1 MNDQTLEPQQS
12 GDMMQQVVR
21 RSPMLGSL
29 LGALAHT
36 AVCWLALQL
45 DFFRGGED
53 LFYKIIALVWSGYLV
68 FGAVFL
74 LGLNRSLR
82 DPSMVLPIMVWST
95 LSLLLT
101 AYYIDQVRLCVMV
114 MFFAIL
120 QPGVFRLELRAFIG
134 LAVMCVVLYA
144 LIIWRVGMMHPE
156 ALDVTAEFIQWMVFA
171 VITGG
176 VVMVAAEISTIR
188 TRISTRNRELSKF
201 VAEME
206 TMATT
211 DGLTGVLNRRHVME
225 RLIKIREM
233 AKRNAFSF
241 VVVYVD
247 LDFFKQV
254 NDNYGHHVGDDVLK
268 GFSKLMQETVTEG
281 DLVARLGGEEFL
293 LVLVN
298 ADMHTAMPVI
308 ESLREATTSLRFDS
322 ASELRISVSMG
333 AAEFSAGESLDH
345 LLARADD
352 ALYTAKESGRNRVC
366 VAAEV
371 RDES

>member
-1 MNDQTLEPQQS
+1 MNDQTLEPAQS
-12 GDMMQQVVR
+12 GDMMQQVAR

-188 TRISTRNRELSKF
+188 ARISARNRDLSKF

-268 GFSKLMQETVTEG
+268 GFSKLMQDTVTEG

-298 ADMHTAMPVI
+298 ADMHAAMPVI

-322 ASELRISVSMG
+322 APELRISVSMG

>member
-1 MNDQTLEPQQS
+1 MNGQTLEPQQS

-53 LFYKIIALVWSGYLV
+53 LFYQIILLVWSGYLV
-68 FGAVFL
+68 FGAAFL

>member
-1 MNDQTLEPQQS
+1 MKDQALEPQQS
-12 GDMMQQVVR
+12 GDMMQQVAR

-53 LFYKIIALVWSGYLV
+53 LFYQIILLVWSGYLV

-74 LGLNRSLR
+74 LGLNRRLR

-134 LAVMCVVLYA
+134 LAVMCVLLYA
-144 LIIWRVGMMHPE
+144 LIIWRVSLAHPE
-156 ALDVTAEFIQWMVFA
+156 AMDMTAEFIQWMVFA
-171 VITGG
+171 VITAG

-188 TRISTRNRELSKF
+188 SRISMRNREMSRF
-201 VAEME
+201 VTNME

-211 DGLTGVLNRRHVME
+211 DDLTGVFNRRHVME

-233 AKRNAFSF
+233 AQRNAFSF

-254 NDNYGHHVGDDVLK
+254 NDNYGHHVGDEVLK
-268 GFSKLMQETVTEG
+268 AFSRLMQEKVTEG

-298 ADMHTAMPVI
+298 SDMDTAMPVI
-308 ESLREATTSLRFDS
+308 DSLREATTGLRFDS
-322 ASELRISVSMG
+322 APALRISVSMG
-333 AAEFSAGESLDH
+333 AAEFSVGESLDH

>member
-45 DFFRGGED
+45 DFFRGGES
-53 LFYKIIALVWSGYLV
+53 LFYQIIGLIWSGYLV
-68 FGAVFL
+68 FGAIFL

-82 DPSMVLPIMVWST
+82 DPSMVLPIMIWST

-120 QPGVFRLELRAFIG
+120 QPGVFRLKLRAFIG

-144 LIIWRVGMMHPE
+144 LIIWHVSLQHPE
-156 ALDVTAEFIQWMVFA
+156 AMDMTAEFIQWMVFA

-176 VVMVAAEISTIR
+176 VVMVAAEISSIR
-188 TRISTRNRELSKF
+188 ARISSRNRVLSEV
-201 VAEME
+201 VANVEM
-206 TMATT
+206 MATT

-233 AKRNAFSF
+233 AKRNAFGF

-268 GFSKLMQETVTEG
+268 GFSRLMQEKVTEG

-298 ADMHTAMPVI
+298 ADMHAAMPVI
-308 ESLREATTSLRFDS
+308 ESLREATTALHFD
-322 ASELRISVSMG
+322 AAPELRISVSMG

>member
-156 ALDVTAEFIQWMVFA
+156 ALDMTAEFIQWMVFA

-201 VAEME
+201 VADME

-298 ADMHTAMPVI
+298 ADMNAAMPVI
-308 ESLREATTSLRFDS
+308 ESLREATTGLRFDS
-322 ASELRISVSMG
+322 APALRISVSMG

>member
-201 VAEME
+201 VADME

-298 ADMHTAMPVI
+298 ADMHAAMPVI
-308 ESLREATTSLRFDS
+308 ESLREATTGLRFDS
-322 ASELRISVSMG
+322 APALRISVSMG

-352 ALYTAKESGRNRVC
+352 ALYTAKETGRNRVC

>member
-1 MNDQTLEPQQS
+1 MNSQTPVPQSS
-12 GDMMQQVVR
+12 GNMMQQVAR

-45 DFFRGGED
+45 DFFRGGEN
-53 LFYKIIALVWSGYLV
+53 LFYQIIGLVWSGYLV

-74 LGLNRSLR
+74 LGLNRGLR

-144 LIIWRVGMMHPE
+144 LIIWRVSLTHPE
-156 ALDVTAEFIQWMVFA
+156 AVDMTAEFIQWMVFA
-171 VITGG
+171 VITAG

-188 TRISTRNRELSKF
+188 SHISRRNRELSSF
-201 VAEME
+201 VSEME

-211 DGLTGVLNRRHVME
+211 DALTGVLNRRHVME

-254 NDNYGHHVGDDVLK
+254 NDNYGHHIGDDVLK
-268 GFSKLMQETVTEG
+268 RFARLMEEKVTEG

-298 ADMHTAMPVI
+298 ADMHAAMPVI
-308 ESLREATTSLRFDS
+308 ESLREETTALRFD
-322 ASELRISVSMG
+322 AAHELRISVSMG

>member
-12 GDMMQQVVR
+12 GDMMQQVAR

-53 LFYKIIALVWSGYLV
+53 LFYQIIALVWSGYLV
-68 FGAVFL
+68 FGAAFL

-82 DPSMVLPIMVWST
+82 DPSMVLPIMIWST

-156 ALDVTAEFIQWMVFA
+156 ALDMTAEFIQWMVFA

-201 VAEME
+201 VADME

-268 GFSKLMQETVTEG
+268 GFSKLMKDTVTEG

-298 ADMHTAMPVI
+298 ADMHAAMPVI
-308 ESLREATTSLRFDS
+308 ESLREATTGLRFDS
-322 ASELRISVSMG
+322 APALRISVSMG

>member
-201 VAEME
+201 VADME

-268 GFSKLMQETVTEG
+268 GFSRLMQDAVTEG

-298 ADMHTAMPVI
+298 ADMQAAMPVI
-308 ESLREATTSLRFDS
+308 ESLREATTGLRFDS
-322 ASELRISVSMG
+322 APALRISVSMG

-345 LLARADD
+345 FLARADD

>member
-1 MNDQTLEPQQS
+1 MNDQAIEPQQS

-45 DFFRGGED
+45 DFFRGGEE
-53 LFYKIIALVWSGYLV
+53 LFYQIIALVWSGYLV

-201 VAEME
+201 VADME

-298 ADMHTAMPVI
+298 ADMQAAMPVI
-308 ESLREATTSLRFDS
+308 ESLREATTGLRFDS
-322 ASELRISVSMG
+322 APALRISVSMG

>member
-1 MNDQTLEPQQS
+1 MNDQAIEPQQS

-45 DFFRGGED
+45 DFFRGGEK
-53 LFYKIIALVWSGYLV
+53 LFYQIIALVWSGYLV

-156 ALDVTAEFIQWMVFA
+156 ALDVTAEFIQWMVFT

-201 VAEME
+201 VADME

-233 AKRNAFSF
+233 AKRNTFSF

-298 ADMHTAMPVI
+298 ADMQAAMPVI
-308 ESLREATTSLRFDS
+308 ESLREATTGLRFDS
-322 ASELRISVSMG
+322 APALRISVSMG

>member
-201 VAEME
+201 VADME

-298 ADMHTAMPVI
+298 ADMNAAMPVI
-308 ESLREATTSLRFDS
+308 ESLREATTGLRFDS
-322 ASELRISVSMG
+322 APALRISVSMG

>member
-12 GDMMQQVVR
+12 GDMMQQVAR

-53 LFYKIIALVWSGYLV
+53 LFYQIIALVWSGYLV

-82 DPSMVLPIMVWST
+82 DPSMVLPIMVWAT

-156 ALDVTAEFIQWMVFA
+156 ALDMTAEFIQWMVFA

-201 VAEME
+201 VADME

-298 ADMHTAMPVI
+298 ADMQAAMPVI
-308 ESLREATTSLRFDS
+308 ESLREATTGLRFDS
-322 ASELRISVSMG
+322 APALRISVSMG